1 MNDSQLHG
9 SKAGVLLLL
18 GLLVW
23 DAFYGFS
30 IGQSEGPPAGTTYT
44 HPSGAKVTILPEGS
58 VCTAPDGHRV

>member
-9 SKAGVLLLL
+9 SRASILLLL

-23 DAFYGFS
+23 SAICFS

>member
-44 HPSGAKVTILPEGS
+44 HPSGAKVTILP
-58 VCTAPDGHRV
+58 